1 MKINICKRNIN
12 AKLYFNTYYEYENL
26 WYNISNLQFS
36 IWFDSLEKWKLR
48 FSIIYPINKKLNV
61 NVQCLN
67 LQRIDPFLIN
77 YNLPS
82 YARDH
87 SASFSTRY
95 SCFLFLLFTLFQRF
109 YHQMSQQ
116 ESQCFHGGQVNLAR
130 LSFVQLTQKKRLY
143 MINAKV
149 NISFNLFFFFS
160 LFFPQF
166 YFHRMNC
173 LLLIL

>member
-1 MKINICKRNIN
+1 MLNFILIHIMKK
-12 AKLYFNTYYEYENL
+12 YENL

-48 FSIIYPINKKLNV
+48 FFVIYLINKKLNV

-130 LSFVQLTQKKRLY
+130 LSFVQLTQKKKDCIWLTQKLTFLS
-143 MINAKV
+143 IC
-149 NISFNLFFFFS
+149 FFFS
-160 LFFPQF
+160 LFFF
-166 YFHRMNC
+166 LNF
-173 LLLIL
+173 ISIEWIVFF